1 MSMLIGLGRWCAET
15 FVNDEQLEFDQ
26 AASSVSRGT
35 RRAVKTEVEKTSPKP
50 LDQPAVLYS
59 PLIVTA
65 GISLI
70 VVAVSSVAYSMLA
83 SRYSL
88 EVLEMLAI
96 VDQLV
101 EIRVF
106 TCGYPLFRLGL
117 FCTVSTLLLLIFRR
131 MGIRVFTNERT
142 EEPIYERKTVPPL
155 IERVYE
161 HLDAPKGSALV
172 ERVLE
177 VLALPEGTEANPNG
191 FEFVH
196 IQNQPHYVLV
206 EKRSLT
212 VGSAKAGEKA
222 LSQWRITVHF
232 RGQRWNRVREVMS
245 MRSEEEWNSQCTG
258 WEVLPVLAT

>member
-1 MSMLIGLGRWCAET
+1 MLIGLGRWCAET

-26 AASSVSRGT
+26 AASSISRGT
-35 RRAVKTEVEKTSPKP
+35 RRAVETVAEETSPKP
-50 LDQPAVLYS
+50 LDQSAALYS

-65 GISLI
+65 GISLT
-70 VVAVSSVAYSMLA
+70 VVAVSSVASGMLA
-83 SRYSL
+83 SRYSW

-101 EIRVF
+101 EIRIF
-106 TCGYPLFRLGL
+106 ACGYPLFRLGL
-117 FCTVSTLLLLIFRR
+117 FCTVSTLLILIFRR
-131 MGIRVFTNERT
+131 MGMRASTHQRIEKPMDER
-142 EEPIYERKTVPPL
+142 ETVPPL
-155 IERVYE
+155 IERVNE

-196 IQNQPHYVLV
+196 IQNQPHYVYV

-258 WEVLPVLAT
+258 SEVLPVLAT